1 MWRTY
6 VICVL
11 VGLLIAAVVGSS
23 VLVRQAGSAQADAAT
38 LRQRLAAAE
47 TTQTALQQQ
56 LDQGNPGPRTS
67 PAAGTPGP
75 RTSATPGVPVPTV
88 AAAPSVETVLQ
99 QIEDQ
104 VSSLRGLT
112 LKSPVP
118 LHFLDQQALERYF
131 VDRFN
136 QDYLPSER
144 ETDQKLLNT
153 LGLLNRGDDV
163 VQILLGVLQEQ
174 VVGAYNQDEKAMYLL
189 SENGQVGAVE
199 KATFAHEFALALQ
212 DQYYDLNTL
221 VPKHPQNDDRSLA
234 TQALTQG
241 DAVLLQRM
249 WAQQYMTQDEI
260 TQLGQG
266 GADSKL
272 FSAPAYLRDQL
283 LFPYG
288 DGFNFVR
295 QIYQSGGYPAV
306 DDLFRN
312 PPESTAQI
320 LHPAKYRNH
329 TVPVQVDLPDLSQG
343 SLGPG
348 WRTINSN
355 VFGELDLRLAL
366 TQLTDSTHAT
376 SSTSGWAGDRWEL
389 LEKDGRQAL
398 AMKTVWDSDADARN
412 FLQAFGL
419 GLQNRF
425 SGAKQEEG
433 SATRQALTAA
443 TAATEVRRNG
453 SSVLLVISFDRPSAE
468 AIVAALGF

>member
-11 VGLLIAAVVGSS
+11 VGLLIAAAVGSAA
-23 VLVRQAGSAQADAAT
+23 LVRQASSAQSDADR
-38 LRQRLAAAE
+38 LRQRLVAAQS
-47 TTQTALQQQ
+47 TQTALQQQ
-56 LDQGNPGPRTS
+56 VDQINL
-67 PAAGTPGP
+67 ATPGP
-75 RTSATPGVPVPTV
+75 RTSTPAGVPTV
-88 AAAPSVETVLQ
+88 AAATSVETVLQ

-104 VSSLRGLT
+104 VVSLRGLS

-118 LHFLDQQALERYF
+118 LRFLDQPALERYF

-144 ETDQKLLNT
+144 ETDQKLLGT

-174 VVGAYNQDEKAMYLL
+174 VVGAYNQDEKAMYLV
-189 SENGQVGAVE
+189 SDNGQVGAAE

-212 DQYYDLNTL
+212 DQYYDLNAL

-234 TQALTQG
+234 TQALSQG
-241 DAVLLQRM
+241 DAVLLQRI

-272 FSAPAYLRDQL
+272 LSAPAFLRDQL

-306 DDLFRN
+306 DDVFRN

-320 LHPAKYRNH
+320 LHPEKYRGH
-329 TVPVQVDLPDLSQG
+329 VKPVEVDLPDLSQG

-355 VFGELDLRLAL
+355 VFGELDWRLTM
-366 TQLTDSTHAT
+366 TQLTDSAHAA
-376 SSTSGWAGDRWEL
+376 SSTVGWAGDRWEL
-389 LEKDGRQAL
+389 LEKDGQQAL
-398 AMKTVWDSDADARN
+398 VMKTVWDSDTNARN
-412 FLQAFGL
+412 FLQALGL
-419 GLQNRF
+419 GMQHRF
-425 SGAKQEEG
+425 SSATQEEG
-433 SATRQALTAA
+433 SDTRQALTAA
-443 TAATEVRRNG
+443 TGATEVRRTGAN
-453 SSVLLVISFDRPSAE
+453 VLVVISFDRPSAE
-468 AIVAALGF
+468 AIVAALGS